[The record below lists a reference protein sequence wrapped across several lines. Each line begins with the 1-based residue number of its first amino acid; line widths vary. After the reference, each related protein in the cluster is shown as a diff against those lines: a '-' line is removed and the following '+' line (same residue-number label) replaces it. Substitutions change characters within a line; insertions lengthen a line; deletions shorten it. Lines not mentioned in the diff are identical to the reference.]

1 MHMAYLENNHT
12 HRRLAGITGVALV
25 HVVLALGLT
34 AGLTI
39 KEIIVDGE
47 TKLEGILIPL
57 PPLPEPTETPQPA
70 QDAKI
75 IDVPETAPRPPI
87 EVALDRRFVEVVD
100 PVDNFPIDTVVDRGM
115 IIAPPQQPY
124 HPPAQPTF
132 TPRNPAPSN
141 GPAGWVTTEDYPRN
155 ALMRGWEGSLSYQL
169 DVSPT
174 GRVEG
179 CRVTSSTGYDVLDQT
194 ACRQITRRARFR
206 PATDQRGAEVSG
218 TYRGSVTWQIPED

>member
-1 MHMAYLENNHT
+1 MAYLEHDHT

-47 TKLEGILIPL
+47 NDVDSTFIEVPL
-57 PPLPEPTETPQPA
+57 PQPQPMETPQPTN
-70 QDAKI
+70 DMKI

-87 EVALDRRFVEVVD
+87 SVTIDPRTVE
-100 PVDNFPIDTVVDRGM
+100 PVDTTITFPIDTVVDSGHLIM
-115 IIAPPQQPY
+115 PPPY
-124 HPPAQPTF
+124 TPPTQPTF

-141 GPAGWVTTEDYPRN
+141 GPVGWVTTEDYPRL
-155 ALMRGWEGSLSYQL
+155 ALARGWEGNLTYQL
-169 DVSPT
+169 DISPA
-174 GRVEG
+174 GRVED
-179 CRVTSSTGYDVLDQT
+179 CRVTSSTGFDVLDQA
-194 ACRQITRRARFR
+194 ACRQISRRARFR
-206 PATDQRGAEVSG
+206 PATDQRGAEVGG